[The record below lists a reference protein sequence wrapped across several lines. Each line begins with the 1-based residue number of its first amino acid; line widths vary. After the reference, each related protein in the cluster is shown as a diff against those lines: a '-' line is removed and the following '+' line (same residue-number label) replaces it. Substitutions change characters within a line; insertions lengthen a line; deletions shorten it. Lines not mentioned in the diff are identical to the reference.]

1 MRAAH
6 AGLLQVRALHR
17 PAPPCPVLAPT
28 PPPAPD
34 GWSEGSSL
42 PLVCRRDIIGILW
55 PVRALLHIANIE
67 YDYIEVRFTEWVGLD
82 WSGTQV
88 GDKLKK
94 LFRNQHVP
102 RYVDSEVD
110 INQSLVM

>member
-1 MRAAH
+1 M
-6 AGLLQVRALHR
+6 G
-17 PAPPCPVLAPT
+17 
-28 PPPAPD
+28 
-34 GWSEGSSL
+34 
-42 PLVCRRDIIGILW
+42 CRRDIIGILW

-110 INQSLVM
+110 INQSLVMWAARSCQLIRPIGAEGLD

>member
-1 MRAAH
+1 M
-6 AGLLQVRALHR
+6 
-17 PAPPCPVLAPT
+17 
-28 PPPAPD
+28 
-34 GWSEGSSL
+34 
-42 PLVCRRDIIGILW
+42 CRRDIIGILW

-110 INQSLVM
+110 INQSLVMWAARSCVAAR